1 MGLTTL
7 SKSPKYKRFMSMLY
21 GIGAS
26 IVIIGALFK
35 ITHWEGAN
43 LFLSIGLITEAVI
56 FFFSAFE
63 QPFVDPDWS
72 LVHPQMAHLYHPGE
86 KSAPPI
92 KHAKTDTVAE
102 LDNLLAKGGIDQK
115 LIESLSSGIRNLS
128 DNASKL
134 SQVGSAVVAT
144 GEFTQNVQ
152 AASQNVKN
160 LSDSYR
166 RSAESLNLDA
176 DAKQEYLQNLK
187 SASQSIATLTNI
199 YNQTAATVQNDLSAT
214 EQLTSAVKNAASS
227 AVALSEHYTQ
237 TAQFMAKS
245 VNELST
251 SSANTHEYTE
261 QVKKIAQNMQAL
273 NAVYEIQLKSV
284 HDQVSNAEQLK
295 ASVTNFIGTINSSN
309 NEMES
314 YKKEVDTLNANVKK
328 LNNIYG
334 NMINAMKS

>member
-7 SKSPKYKRFMSMLY
+7 SKSPKYKKFMSMLY

-43 LFLSIGLITEAVI
+43 LFLSIGLITEAII

-102 LDNLLAKGGIDQK
+102 LDNLLSKGGIDQK
-115 LIESLSSGIRNLS
+115 LIESLSSGMHNLS
-128 DNASKL
+128 ENASKL
-134 SQVGSAVVAT
+134 SQVSSAAVAT
-144 GEFTQNVQ
+144 GEFTQNIQ
-152 AASQNVKN
+152 AATQNVKN
-160 LSDSYR
+160 LSEGYR

-187 SASQSIATLTNI
+187 TASQSIATLTNI
-199 YNQTAATVQNDLSAT
+199 YNETAATVQNDLSAT
-214 EQLTSAVKNAASS
+214 EQLTSAIKNAASS

-237 TAQFMAKS
+237 TAQFIAKS
-245 VNELST
+245 VNDLST

-309 NEMES
+309 IEMES

>member
-7 SKSPKYKRFMSMLY
+7 SKSPKYKKFMSMLY

-35 ITHWEGAN
+35 IIHLEHAN
-43 LFLSIGLITEAVI
+43 LLLCVGLITEAVI

-63 QPFVDPDWS
+63 QPYVDPDWS

-92 KHAKTDTVAE
+92 RHAKTDTVAE

-115 LIESLSSGIRNLS
+115 LIESLSSGMRNLS
-128 DNASKL
+128 ENASKL
-134 SQVGSAVVAT
+134 SQVSSAAVAT

-152 AASQNVKN
+152 EATKNVKT
-160 LSDSYR
+160 LSESYR
-166 RSAESLNLDA
+166 RSSESLNMDA

-187 SASQSIATLTNI
+187 SASQSIAILTNI
-199 YNQTAATVQNDLSAT
+199 YNQTASTVQNDLSAT
-214 EQLTSAVKNAASS
+214 EQLTAAIKNAASS

-237 TAQFMAKS
+237 TAQYMAQS

-261 QVKKIAQNMQAL
+261 QVKKTAQNLQAL

-295 ASVTNFIGTINSSN
+295 TSVASFIGTINSSN
-309 NEMES
+309 AEMEN
-314 YKKEVDTLNANVKK
+314 YKKEVDVLNANVKK
-328 LNNIYG
+328 LNSIYG

>member
-7 SKSPKYKRFMSMLY
+7 SKSPKYKKFMAMLY

-26 IVIIGALFK
+26 IVIVGALFK

-43 LFLSIGLITEAVI
+43 LFLSVGLITEAVI

-63 QPFVDPDWS
+63 QPFIDPDWS

-92 KHAKTDTVAE
+92 KHAKSDTIAE
-102 LDNLLAKGGIDQK
+102 LDNLLSKGGIDQK
-115 LIESLSSGIRNLS
+115 LIESLSSGMHNLS
-128 DNASKL
+128 ESTSKL

-160 LSDSYR
+160 LSESYR

-187 SASQSIATLTNI
+187 SASQSIASLTNI

-214 EQLTSAVKNAASS
+214 EQLTSAIKNAASS

-251 SSANTHEYTE
+251 SSANTHDYTE

-295 ASVTNFIGTINSSN
+295 ASVTSFIGTINSSN